1 MVYIEQVGG
10 GIISK
15 KINLS
20 TPIFFF
26 GILMIVLFA
35 YHRNNMNHYT
45 ENDYPS
51 DSIGLYSFLSGG
63 NHPIDLVLD
72 DDERIRN
79 HLLNSG
85 LYAQKPVMWIM
96 IEKEFNT
103 RDWRHFHERTQ
114 TSMNMPFVLLTLRS
128 IIQHN
133 ANDFTICIIN
143 EDSFERILPD
153 WRVKISELANPI
165 RSNMCEL
172 AKTRLLYTYGGMMV
186 PMSFLCVRSMRGLYD
201 NGVSNKGMFL
211 VNTRGKSVKDYDV
224 MPDGVWMG
232 CKKKSNRMKEMIL
245 FMEVF
250 TSYDYTS
257 ESEFL
262 SRFSEYCMG
271 LENEDRINVI
281 DSKYIGVKTNRNKLI
296 GIEDLMS
303 NKYIG
308 LDKSSYGMYIPWREI
323 TSRPKY
329 DWFARLDSEGVLRS
343 NTAVGNWLMQSYM
356 NKNT

>member
-1 MVYIEQVGG
+1 MAYIEQNGG
-10 GIISK
+10 GMIPK
-15 KINLS
+15 KMNIM

-26 GILMIVLFA
+26 GVLMIVLFA
-35 YHRNNMNHYT
+35 YHRNSMNNYG

-63 NHPIDLVLD
+63 NHGIDLVLD
-72 DDERIRN
+72 DDERIKN
-79 HLLNSG
+79 HLLHSG

-128 IIQHN
+128 IIENN
-133 ANDFTICIIN
+133 AESFTICIIN
-143 EDSFERILPD
+143 DDSFERILPN
-153 WRVKISELANPI
+153 WRVNLNELADPI
-165 RSNMCEL
+165 CSNMRQL
-172 AKTRLLYTYGGMMV
+172 AITQMLYTYGGMMV
-186 PMSFLCVRSMRGLYD
+186 PMSFICVKDMKSLYE
-201 NGVSNKGMFL
+201 NGISDKGMF
-211 VNTRGKSVKDYDV
+211 VMNTKGKSVNGLDV
-224 MPDGVWMG
+224 MPDSVWMG
-232 CKKKSNRMKEMIL
+232 CKKRNKNMKEMML
-245 FMEVF
+245 FMEVL

-262 SRFSEYCMG
+262 SRISEYCKKEEG
-271 LENEDRINVI
+271 IKVI
-281 DSKYIGVKTNRNKLI
+281 DSKYIGVKSDRNKLI

-303 NKYIG
+303 NKYVG
-308 LDKSSYGMYIPWREI
+308 LDKSSYGMYVPWKEI

-356 NKNT
+356 NKRNK